1 MTKFTIFSTYK
12 TLHMAL
18 VAYFLNVTQTKKQP
32 GTGFTSLITLTYQKS
47 KKKIIIKIE
56 KQCDR
61 LYPSIKKVPVIH
73 VRNIFLCNKAEVLN
87 V

>member
-1 MTKFTIFSTYK
+1 
-12 TLHMAL
+12 MAL

-47 KKKIIIKIE
+47 KKKNYHKNWKTMWSFISF
-56 KQCDR
+56 D
-61 LYPSIKKVPVIH
+61 KKVPVIH
-73 VRNIFLCNKAEVLN
+73 VRNIFLSNKAEVLN